1 MFQVAFVAGCG
12 GSALHHIFKSGIVS
26 FGTSLAGLFDFL
38 QSAGIV
44 CDADGINYGLRDG
57 QVVGS
62 VFVAEALQRETGQLP
77 DVGSKLLQAG
87 SAVVAVEVMYRA
99 MARGDFLVGDIVR
112 YPIFPGNLRHLAGR
126 VHGTATAC
134 VVVDNQF
141 RGTALDVPLHGIRT
155 T

>member
-99 MARGDFLVGDIVR
+99 MARGDFLGGDVVR
-112 YPIFPGNLRHLAGR
+112 YPVFPGNLRHLSGR
-126 VHGTATAC
+126 VNGAAAAC
-134 VVVDNQF
+134 VVINNQF
-141 RGTALDVPLHGIRT
+141 WGAALDVPLHGIRT